1 MRVRSNTRVPGA
13 ASPIRYVTVDSERLR
28 GARGAP
34 IPLDAST
41 VTQIPFTRIRSHRSR
56 FLSPIRHMPTVGS
69 TLGPNTS
76 SQFRAIVVPAERRW
90 RATLLATIAGAL
102 VFFIFEASK
111 SAIFPHLT
119 IWESHNITITFGSL
133 IAGGA
138 AWFAM
143 ARQASMLR
151 TLAAEEA
158 LRERLEIRQRAL
170 AESEMRYRQLMIH
183 SPEAIVVHR
192 NGRLIYAND
201 AAMLLIGAKQSTQ
214 LLRRRAADF
223 VHPDDLAMVQQRLG
237 SGPARVQYRLVRL
250 DGGIREVEA
259 VSVSIA
265 FEGTPA
271 MQTLFRDVTER
282 KELEAR
288 LLHGAFHDALT
299 GLANRA
305 LFRDRL
311 EHALTMAGRDPD
323 HRLAVL
329 FLDLDDFKGVN
340 DSLGHEAG
348 DQLLHTVSERIVA
361 EVRASDT
368 VARFGGDE
376 FAVLLERLPHEAEAL
391 AIVNRIEVALRRPLM
406 LEGRLMSV
414 ATSVGVAY
422 ASAGDDVDTLLRNA
436 DVAMYE
442 AKEAGKARHAVFE
455 PSMYAAIVQR
465 LQLETD
471 VRAAA
476 SAPRQSG
483 LHLAYQ
489 PIVDLRTGAVRG
501 LEALLRWEHPHR
513 GTVEPSVFVPVAEH
527 TGAIVPLGRWVLEEA
542 CQQLVAWRT
551 LWWRERRAPDSV
563 PGVSVNISGR
573 QLAEDDFVDDVA
585 AILRHTGAPA
595 GSITLEIT
603 ESVIMRNTESSL
615 RTLSALKAL
624 GLRLAIDDFGTGYS
638 SLSYLQK
645 FPVDVL
651 KIDRA
656 FVEGVAQGGSDT
668 ALARTIV
675 TLGNTLSL
683 RTVAEGV
690 ESPLQRDALSTMGC
704 VDGQGYLFSP
714 PRPAAEITGWLRV
727 QTGGIAIAV

>member
-1 MRVRSNTRVPGA
+1 
-13 ASPIRYVTVDSERLR
+13 
-28 GARGAP
+28 
-34 IPLDAST
+34 
-41 VTQIPFTRIRSHRSR
+41 
-56 FLSPIRHMPTVGS
+56 MPAQG
-69 TLGPNTS
+69 LATS
-76 SQFRAIVVPAERRW
+76 SQFRAISVPAERRW
-90 RATLLATIAGAL
+90 RAALLATLAGAL

-111 SAIFPHLT
+111 SAIFPKLT
-119 IWESHNITITFGSL
+119 IWQSHNITIAFGSM

-170 AESEMRYRQLMIH
+170 EESEWRYRQLMTH
-183 SPEAIVVHR
+183 SPEAIAVHR
-192 NGRLIYAND
+192 NGRLVYANE
-201 AAMLLIGAKQSTQ
+201 AAAHLIGARQGADI
-214 LLRRRAADF
+214 LRRRASDF
-223 VHPDDLAMVQQRLG
+223 VHPDDLALVQQRLT
-237 SGPARVQYRLVRL
+237 SGPARVQYRLQRL

-311 EHALTMAGRDPD
+311 EHALQVAGRDPD
-323 HRLAVL
+323 HRIAVL

-340 DSLGHEAG
+340 DSLGHDAG
-348 DQLLHTVSERIVA
+348 DQLLRTVSERIVA

-376 FAVLLERLPHEAEAL
+376 FAVLLERLPAESEAL
-391 AIVNRIEVALRRPLM
+391 TIVNRIKVALRRPLM

-422 ASAGDDVDTLLRNA
+422 ATPVDDVDTLLRNA

-465 LQLETD
+465 LQLEAD
-471 VRAAA
+471 IRMAA
-476 SAPRQSG
+476 SAPERSG
-483 LHLAYQ
+483 LYLAYQ

-501 LEALLRWEHPHR
+501 LEALLRWEHPTR
-513 GTVEPSVFVPVAEH
+513 GTVTPSVFVPVAEH
-527 TGAIVPLGRWVLEEA
+527 TGVIVPLGRWVLEQA
-542 CQQLVAWRT
+542 CSQLVAWRT
-551 LWWRERRAPDSV
+551 LWWRERRQPDTV
-563 PGVSVNISGR
+563 PSVSVNISGR
-573 QLAEDDFVDDVA
+573 QLAEDDFVDEVA
-585 AILRHTGAPA
+585 AILQRTGAPA

-656 FVEGVAQGGSDT
+656 FVEGVAQGGSDA

-675 TLGNTLSL
+675 TLGTTLGL

-690 ESPLQRDALSTMGC
+690 ETPSQQEALEAMGC

-714 PRPAAEITGWLRV
+714 ARPVDEITAWLRV
-727 QTGGIAIAV
+727 QTGGLAIAV

>member
-1 MRVRSNTRVPGA
+1 MT
-13 ASPIRYVTVDSERLR
+13 
-28 GARGAP
+28 
-34 IPLDAST
+34 
-41 VTQIPFTRIRSHRSR
+41 
-56 FLSPIRHMPTVGS
+56 
-69 TLGPNTS
+69 
-76 SQFRAIVVPAERRW
+76 
-90 RATLLATIAGAL
+90 
-102 VFFIFEASK
+102 
-111 SAIFPHLT
+111 
-119 IWESHNITITFGSL
+119 
-133 IAGGA
+133 
-138 AWFAM
+138 
-143 ARQASMLR
+143 
-151 TLAAEEA
+151 
-158 LRERLEIRQRAL
+158 
-170 AESEMRYRQLMIH
+170 H
-183 SPEAIVVHR
+183 SPEAIAVHR
-192 NGRLIYAND
+192 NGRLVYANE
-201 AAMLLIGAKQSTQ
+201 AAAHLIGARQGADI
-214 LLRRRAADF
+214 LRRRASDF
-223 VHPDDLAMVQQRLG
+223 VHPDDLALVQQRLT
-237 SGPARVQYRLVRL
+237 SGPARVQYRLRRL
-250 DGGIREVEA
+250 DDGIREVEA

-311 EHALTMAGRDPD
+311 EHALQVAGRDPD
-323 HRLAVL
+323 HRIAVL

-340 DSLGHEAG
+340 DSLGHDAG
-348 DQLLHTVSERIVA
+348 DQLLRTVSERIMA

-376 FAVLLERLPHEAEAL
+376 FAVLLERLPTESEAL
-391 AIVNRIEVALRRPLM
+391 TIVNRIKVALRRPLM

-422 ASAGDDVDTLLRNA
+422 ATPADDVDTLLRNA

-465 LQLETD
+465 LQLEAD
-471 VRAAA
+471 IRMAAG
-476 SAPRQSG
+476 APERSG
-483 LHLAYQ
+483 LFLAYQ

-501 LEALLRWEHPHR
+501 LEALLRWDHPTR
-513 GTVEPSVFVPVAEH
+513 GTVTPSVFVPVAEH
-527 TGAIVPLGRWVLEEA
+527 TGVIVPLGRWVLEQA
-542 CQQLVAWRT
+542 CTQLMAWRT
-551 LWWRERRAPDSV
+551 QWWRERRQPDSV
-563 PGVSVNISGR
+563 PSVSVNISGR
-573 QLAEDDFVDDVA
+573 QLAEEDFQ
-585 AILRHTGAPA
+585 RTGAPA

-656 FVEGVAQGGSDT
+656 FVEGVAQGGSDA

-675 TLGNTLSL
+675 TLGTTLGL

-690 ESPLQRDALSTMGC
+690 ETSSQQEALEAMGC

-714 PRPAAEITGWLRV
+714 ARPVDEITAWLRV
-727 QTGGIAIAV
+727 QTGSLAIAV